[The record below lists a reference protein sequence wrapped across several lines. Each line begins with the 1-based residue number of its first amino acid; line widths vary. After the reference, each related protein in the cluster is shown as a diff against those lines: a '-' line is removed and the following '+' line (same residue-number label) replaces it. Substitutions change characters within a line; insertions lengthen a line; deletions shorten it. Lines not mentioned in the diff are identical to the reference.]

1 MSTVDSY
8 LLINDLR
15 VHYMHWGSENG
26 DQPVVLLHGL
36 ASNARI
42 WELVAPH
49 LVEHGMRPVAMDAR
63 GHGLTDKPD
72 GSYDFN
78 VFERDLFRFVDI
90 LDLERPLLVG
100 HSWGAMLA
108 LGYAARY
115 STGPRSPLGIVLVDG
130 GVTQMDD
137 IPGATWESVRER
149 LTPPNLAG
157 MPLED
162 FLERLKQAHASWS
175 PDEVAVQIIL
185 GNFEISEDETIYP
198 RLKFERHMQI
208 VRAMWEFKTYEY
220 FSRLGRP
227 VLVVPAHPPEPHLP
241 RDKEYLEFKQRGIAR
256 LSQLKHDMQVYWMK
270 DTIHDIPL
278 QRPEEL
284 ANLIADF
291 WDNYRLV

>member
-1 MSTVDSY
+1 
-8 LLINDLR
+8 
-15 VHYMHWGSENG
+15 
-26 DQPVVLLHGL
+26 
-36 ASNARI
+36 
-42 WELVAPH
+42 
-49 LVEHGMRPVAMDAR
+49 MRPVAMDAR

-220 FSRLGRP
+220 FSRLGCP
-227 VLVVPAHPPEPHLP
+227 VLVVPAHPAEPHLP

>member
-49 LVEHGMRPVAMDAR
+49 LLEYGMRPVAMDAR

-220 FSRLGRP
+220 FSRLGCP
-227 VLVVPAHPPEPHLP
+227 VLVVPAHPAEPHLP

-256 LSQLKHDMQVYWMK
+256 LSQLKHDMQVYWME
-270 DTIHDIPL
+270 DAIHDIPL

-291 WDNYRLV
+291 RDNYRLV